1 MDTQIPKQRPT
12 SGLTIKQPATILVVD
27 DLEPNRAILHDI
39 ILSIGHHPILA
50 TGGVEA
56 LQQMAAQLPDLVLL
70 DILMPGMDGY
80 EVLTCLKADYAL
92 RHLPVIVISAI
103 GEMDSIVRCIQLGA
117 DDYLTKPFNITLLK
131 ARIQACLE
139 KKGLLDQEELH
150 RQQIAD
156 YGLRLEGLVYQK
168 TQELAAAYERLKIL
182 DKAKSDFLRIIS
194 HELRT
199 PLNGLVGTASMLFQE
214 NLDKETGQE
223 LQLIFES
230 SLARFVE
237 IVKQA
242 QLLTQIEVSQTQ
254 FATQQSQVDSVITL
268 ALKACTAFAEARQV
282 QLNTPV
288 LHAVLVYGEETL
300 LHAALSALLQTAIR
314 FAKEQ
319 TSLVVTAE
327 LTDTQVLIDIEAQG
341 WVIPAQ
347 FLEDFFGLFSITD
360 SIVPGGDLGLAPPL
374 AERILRLSQGSVRV
388 SNLQPAGVRFQVC
401 LARVLE

>member
-1 MDTQIPKQRPT
+1 MDTQISEQHPT
-12 SGLTIKQPATILVVD
+12 RGLTIKQPANILIVD
-27 DLEPNRAILHDI
+27 DLEPNRAILHDL

-56 LQQMAAQLPDLVLL
+56 LQQLAVQLPDLVLL

-80 EVLTCLKADYAL
+80 EVLACLKADYAL

-139 KKGLLDQEELH
+139 KKYLLDQEDLH
-150 RQQIAD
+150 RQQIAE
-156 YGLRLEGLVYQK
+156 YGLRLEGMVCQK

-182 DKAKSDFLRIIS
+182 DTAKSDFLRIIS

-199 PLNGLVGTASMLFQE
+199 PLNGLVGTADMLFQR
-214 NLDKETGQE
+214 NLDKETEQE

-254 FATQQSQVDSVITL
+254 FTTQQSQVASVISL
-268 ALKACTAFAEARQV
+268 ALKASAAFAEARHV
-282 QLNTPV
+282 QIQEPV
-288 LHAVLVYGEETL
+288 LCDAPVYGEETL

-319 TSLVVTAE
+319 STLAITTE
-327 LTDTQVLIDIEAQG
+327 LTDTQVLIDIEARG
-341 WVIPAQ
+341 WTIPER
-347 FLEDFFGLFSITD
+347 FLGDFFGLFSITD
-360 SIVPGGDLGLAPPL
+360 SIIPGGDLGLAPPL
-374 AERILRLSQGSVRV
+374 AERILRLSQGSVSV
-388 SNLQPAGVRFQVC
+388 SNLQPAGVHFQVC